1 MVTDGAY
8 AQYNAVAASRTVHL
22 PEGISVAVGAAT
34 LAQGLTALTFV
45 REAHEVRPGQ
55 WVPVHAAAGG
65 TGSLLVQ
72 MCAATGAR
80 VIGTVSTA
88 AKGKAARRH
97 GAEFVVN
104 TSAEDWTAR
113 VKEIT
118 EGYRVD
124 AVFDAVGRATFEG
137 DLEVAARKGTLVCFG
152 NVSGAVPQ

>member
-34 LAQGLTALTFV
+34 LAQGLKALTF
-45 REAHEVRPGQ
+45 VRPGQ